1 MTQVALGISY
11 RGTHYYGWQ
20 KQKHSDNTVQYH
32 VERAL
37 SHVADHSVEL
47 VCAGRTDSGV
57 HGLGQV
63 IHISTPAQRSS
74 HGWVRGANSHLPRDI
89 RVNWA
94 KVVADDFHAR
104 FSAIYR
110 RYQYVIAD
118 KSLGNAV
125 FDGLVTC
132 HRYAL
137 DEKLMHEAAQCL
149 LGEQDFSSFQA
160 AQCQSQTPFRYIDFV
175 HVYRVRGFVI
185 IDIQANAF
193 LYHMV
198 RNIAGALMLV
208 GSGKEPIT
216 WLSEVLL
223 AKDRTQ
229 SAATAKAHGLY
240 LIEVGY
246 AKEHQIPVGYSP
258 LPFVY

>member
-1 MTQVALGISY
+1 MTRLALGISY

-20 KQKHSDNTVQYH
+20 KQRHSDNTVQYH
-32 VERAL
+32 VEQAL
-37 SHVADHSVEL
+37 SYVANHSVEV

-57 HGLGQV
+57 HGVGQV
-63 IHISTPAQRSS
+63 VHFSTTAQRSL
-74 HGWVRGANSHLPRDI
+74 HGWMMGGNSHLPRDI

-94 KVVADDFHAR
+94 KIVAEDFHAR

-118 KSLGNAV
+118 NSLGDAV

-132 HRYAL
+132 SRYAL
-137 DEKLMHEAAQCL
+137 DEKSMHEAAQYL

-160 AQCQSQTPFRYIDFV
+160 AQCQSQTSFRHVDFI
-175 HVYRVRGFVI
+175 HVYRSGGFII

-198 RNIAGALMLV
+198 RNIVGALMLV
-208 GSGKEPIT
+208 GSGKKPIT
-216 WLSEVLL
+216 WLSKVLL

-246 AKEHQIPVGYSP
+246 AKEHQIPVGHNP
-258 LPFVY
+258 LPFV